1 MPDAGTVYQQ
11 YRDMVYGYLFR
22 LCQNHD
28 LAEELTQETFYQAL
42 KRWNGF
48 RGKSDIGTWLCSIAR
63 NQYFQI
69 LRRKKEQ
76 PAGDAER
83 ETEPDFSEMVINRG
97 IAIDAYKALHHLP
110 EPYREVFSL
119 RTFSDLN
126 YREISEVFGKTESW
140 HGIPLSAAPAGG
152 TGRLPG
158 CIRRKPGRPTTGTV
172 HSANLPMKR

>member
-97 IAIDAYKALHHLP
+97 IAIDAYTALHHLP

-140 HGIPLSAAPAGG
+140 ARVTCYRAKQMLQEALKGAETHEYRLCNGPGPDAAGD
-152 TGRLPG
+152 
-158 CIRRKPGRPTTGTV
+158 
-172 HSANLPMKR
+172 

>member
-1 MPDAGTVYQQ
+1 MPDAGIVYQQ

-22 LCQNHD
+22 LCQNQD

-42 KRWNGF
+42 KKWNAF

-97 IAIDAYKALHHLP
+97 IAIDAYKAHHHLP
-110 EPYREVFSL
+110 EPYR
-119 RTFSDLN
+119 
-126 YREISEVFGKTESW
+126 
-140 HGIPLSAAPAGG
+140 
-152 TGRLPG
+152 
-158 CIRRKPGRPTTGTV
+158 
-172 HSANLPMKR
+172 